1 MWATSRNSTPHPTPG
16 SLGWRLSSPEQREV
30 LEDRRGLLFLAA
42 PWVLPGAV
50 GPGDGSL
57 SQAPA
62 PRAPAPPQPRRRGPR
77 HCSMKSAFAEVA
89 ESVRVGPRSGFSVP
103 GSIGYLGA
111 HRALAPPP
119 TSQTEISPA
128 RGCGLAKVVGKT
140 RPCGRPLFSRV
151 QLWPLVRP
159 TYHAGAAP
167 HPLRAA
173 VSSHGF
179 EPSLQGARPAETASR
194 AGAAR
199 RQTPG
204 KRGRAPEQDW
214 RGRDALGSARLPAPE
229 AEGKPGLTHPRA
241 ASPEPGRAPGCG
253 GRGRGATPARR
264 QAT

>member
-1 MWATSRNSTPHPTPG
+1 M
-16 SLGWRLSSPEQREV
+16 E
-30 LEDRRGLLFLAA
+30 
-42 PWVLPGAV
+42 
-50 GPGDGSL
+50 
-57 SQAPA
+57 
-62 PRAPAPPQPRRRGPR
+62 
-77 HCSMKSAFAEVA
+77 SAFAEVA

-204 KRGRAPEQDW
+204 KRGRAPEPDW